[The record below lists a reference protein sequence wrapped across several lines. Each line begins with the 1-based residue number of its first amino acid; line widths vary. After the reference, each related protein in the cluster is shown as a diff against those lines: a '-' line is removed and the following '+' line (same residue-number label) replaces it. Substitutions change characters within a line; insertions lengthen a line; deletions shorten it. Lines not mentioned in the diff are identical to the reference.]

1 MFRTFICTLIFLL
14 CGMTAVDAQNK
25 NVKKMQKKADNLRSE
40 IAKQKKILVSTQDDV
55 NNQLR
60 NLKIIE
66 NDIVRQKE
74 LLGAIQEDIVA
85 IDREIERID
94 ADIAVQEERVMRSKE
109 EYAEALR
116 RTRKYGKAK
125 NKLHYIMAA
134 DNFRTMMRRIRYAN
148 TYMDAH
154 DRLAKSLKA
163 QIAILDSKKSELE
176 SMRAEREATVKEMEL
191 ETVALRD
198 KEAEQK
204 RLVEKLKKE
213 SGKLQAEI
221 NKKQKELNRQKKLID
236 DEIERILK
244 AEEEARRKK
253 AAEEAKKKSASKGGG
268 KNTKSTGGKSTKS
281 TGGKS
286 TKSTGGKKE
295 SYVEDAGVSAMSGS
309 FEKNKKKMP
318 VPITGSY
325 IVVERFGT
333 QNVIGNKDVRITN
346 NGIVFE
352 GSKGARARC
361 VFDGEVKRVINDGN
375 YHFILVGH
383 GVYMTIY
390 CNIVNPCVKE
400 GAKVKAGDILGDVGI
415 DPKLNVPRM
424 QLQMRKGRQML
435 NPANW
440 IKL

>member
-74 LLGAIQEDIVA
+74 LLGAIQEDITA

-176 SMRAEREATVKEMEL
+176 SVRAEREATVKEMEL
-191 ETVALRD
+191 EAVALRD

-268 KNTKSTGGKSTKS
+268 K
-281 TGGKS
+281 S

-333 QNVIGNKDVRITN
+333 QNVIGNNGVKITN

-400 GAKVKAGDILGDVGI
+400 GTKVKAGDILGDVGI

>member
-74 LLGAIQEDIVA
+74 LLGAIQEDITA
-85 IDREIERID
+85 IDREIEKID
-94 ADIAVQEERVMRSKE
+94 ADIAVQEERVMRSKD

-116 RTRKYGKAK
+116 RTRKYGKAN

-134 DNFRTMMRRIRYAN
+134 DNFRTMIRRIRYAN

-154 DRLAKSLKA
+154 ERLAKSLEA
-163 QIAILDSKKSELE
+163 QITILNSKKSELE

-191 ETVALRD
+191 EAVALRD

-204 RLVEKLKKE
+204 KLVEKLKKE

-268 KNTKSTGGKSTKS
+268 KSTNSK
-281 TGGKS
+281 
-286 TKSTGGKKE
+286 GGKKE
-295 SYVEDAGVSAMSGS
+295 NYVEDAGVSAMSGS

-333 QNVIGNKDVRITN
+333 QNVIGNNGVKITN

>member
-74 LLGAIQEDIVA
+74 LLGAIQEDITA
-85 IDREIERID
+85 IDREIEKID
-94 ADIAVQEERVMRSKE
+94 ADIAVQEERVMRSKD

-176 SMRAEREATVKEMEL
+176 SMRAEREATVKDMEL
-191 ETVALRD
+191 EVVALRD

-268 KNTKSTGGKSTKS
+268 K
-281 TGGKS
+281 S

-333 QNVIGNKDVRITN
+333 QNVIGNNGVKITN